1 MLCDNCYLLRETF
14 ATQRTLILNMSFR
27 HLDNIDEKIIDATI
41 QIGSTNGANR
51 LSTKEIAKLCGI
63 SEFVIYDHFRS
74 KDNLISIANHRIFEE
89 VALVISDTVSQ
100 GNGDFEVFW
109 NRMVDWFLAHPNY
122 TTWSIHYGHV
132 FPRAEKPFDEE
143 DFLVDF
149 TREARLIFKNSQ
161 NQEDWKVCYF
171 ALWILRNIIN
181 FVQLILSKQLDNT
194 PEMRSFSYATS
205 YGGVKQFWDKE
216 TR

>member
-1 MLCDNCYLLRETF
+1 
-14 ATQRTLILNMSFR
+14 MSFR

-74 KDNLISIANHRIFEE
+74 KDNLISIANHRIFDE
-89 VALVISDTVSQ
+89 VAVVIAQLLAKEKV
-100 GNGDFEVFW
+100 GFETFW
-109 NRMVDWFLAHPNY
+109 NRMVDWYIAHPNY

-132 FPRAEKPFDEE
+132 FPRAEKPFDED

-149 TREARLIFKNSQ
+149 TREARLVLKNSE
-161 NQEDWKVCYF
+161 NQEGWKVCYLS
-171 ALWILRNIIN
+171 LWILRNIIY
-181 FVQLILSKQLDNT
+181 FAQLVLSKQLDNT
-194 PEMRSFSYATS
+194 PEIRGFSCATS

-216 TR
+216 PN